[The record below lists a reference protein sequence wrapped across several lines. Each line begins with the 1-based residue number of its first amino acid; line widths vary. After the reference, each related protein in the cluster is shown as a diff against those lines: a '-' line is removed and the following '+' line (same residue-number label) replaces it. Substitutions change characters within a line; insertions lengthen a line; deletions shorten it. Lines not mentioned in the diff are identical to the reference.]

1 MRDGFA
7 PGAVG
12 DLVGDQSPPV
22 ALLADAPAGQP
33 ALDDRVHLESGGVV
47 ATGPVGLPREERS
60 EVDENGDRRVDRT
73 EGLLDGLPVVADRLQ
88 LTHRSNIRTAYLLK
102 WTYAGQVTFADVGPV
117 GGVDYPRTYQEFRA
131 WFPDDASCAAYLA
144 RLRWPE
150 GFRCPVCGGD
160 RAWQTS
166 TQHWKCVGCGRK
178 TSVTAGT
185 IFHRTRTPL
194 STWFAAIWLVT
205 SQKNGASAQ
214 NLHDMLGLGSYETAW
229 AWLHKLRRA
238 MVRPDREL
246 LAGVVEVDESFVG
259 GRATGRQG
267 ASTDKV
273 PVMIAVENVGT
284 QVNRKLRLGRVR
296 LGVADAP
303 GSKQLVE
310 FARTT
315 VAPGSLIRTDGARMF
330 RVLAQ
335 EGYTHQ
341 YVSGYSSPEP
351 GHVTLPGP
359 HRVASLLK
367 RWNAGTH
374 HYRVE
379 REHLQYYLDEFTFRF
394 NRRRSRARGL
404 LFYRLLQQ
412 SVNTDPHPL
421 ADLIGGTA
429 VTLRDEELDEETTL
443 EPLPSNTFGEF

>member
-1 MRDGFA
+1 MLVS
-7 PGAVG
+7 VG
-12 DLVGDQSPPV
+12 DTVS
-22 ALLADAPAGQP
+22 
-33 ALDDRVHLESGGVV
+33 
-47 ATGPVGLPREERS
+47 
-60 EVDENGDRRVDRT
+60 
-73 EGLLDGLPVVADRLQ
+73 
-88 LTHRSNIRTAYLLK
+88 
-102 WTYAGQVTFADVGPV
+102 GPV
-117 GGVDYPRTYQEFRA
+117 GGVDYPRTYQEFRS
-131 WFPDDASCAAYLA
+131 WFPDDAACAAYLA
-144 RLRWPE
+144 FLRWPE
-150 GFRCPVCGGD
+150 GFQCPVCDGD

-166 TQHWKCVGCGRK
+166 TQHWKCVACGRK

-205 SQKNGASAQ
+205 SQKNGTSAQ

-238 MVRPDREL
+238 MVRPDRDL
-246 LAGVVEVDESFVG
+246 LTGVVEVDESFVG
-259 GRATGRQG
+259 GRAAGRDG
-267 ASTDKV
+267 ASTEKV
-273 PVMIAVENVGT
+273 PVMIAVENTGA
-284 QVNRKLRLGRVR
+284 QVNRRLRLGRVR

-315 VAPGSLIRTDGARMF
+315 AEPGSLIRTDGARMF
-330 RVLAQ
+330 RILAG
-335 EGYTHQ
+335 EGYRHE
-341 YVSGYSSPEP
+341 YISGYSSPEP

-379 REHLQYYLDEFTFRF
+379 RDNLQYYLDEFAFRF
-394 NRRRSRARGL
+394 NRRRSKARGM

-421 ADLIGGTA
+421 HELVNRSHDLMPIE
-429 VTLRDEELDEETTL
+429 DELL
-443 EPLPSNTFGEF
+443 EPMPSNTFGEF

>member
-1 MRDGFA
+1 VCHRA
-7 PGAVG
+7 AVGAVAHR
-12 DLVGDQSPPV
+12 VGDQAPPV
-22 ALLADAPAGQP
+22 ALLAQTPAAQP
-33 ALDDRVHLESGGVV
+33 PLDDLVHLQAGRVIAAAAVRLTRKQRG
-47 ATGPVGLPREERS
+47 
-60 EVDENGDRRVDRT
+60 EVDEHRDGRLDRPERLWH
-73 EGLLDGLPVVADRLQ
+73 GLAAVVDRLQ
-88 LTHRSNIRTAYLLK
+88 ISHSSIIRTAYLLK

-117 GGVDYPRTYQEFRA
+117 GVVDYPRTYQEFRA
-131 WFPDDASCAAYLA
+131 WFPDDASCAEYLT

-166 TQHWKCVGCGRK
+166 TQHWKCVECGRK

-246 LAGVVEVDESFVG
+246 LSGVVEVDEAFVG

-310 FARTT
+310 FARST

-330 RVLAQ
+330 RVLDQ

-429 VTLRDEELDEETTL
+429 VNLRDKEVDEEFTL